1 MTKEELEILIK
12 KNRAIL
18 AELEALHYKLY
29 VCKKCNNTGM
39 VTTPYWN
46 IEKDWEYCDCE
57 CGKSAEENNCEPG
70 NV

>member
-12 KNRAIL
+12 KNRVLL

-39 VTTPYWN
+39 ILNMKAEWG
-46 IEKDWEYCDCE
+46 WEYCDCE
-57 CGKSAEENNCEPG
+57 YGKSAEENNCEPG